1 VDRCVGAT
9 VQPVRCAPGWLIGL
23 ERSSAMTLHV
33 AIAASDTR
41 YVSLSAVGPCLS
53 DELQGWLDLRI
64 GDGLAAIVWR
74 SQRCAAAPVQR
85 GARR

>member
-1 VDRCVGAT
+1 MRCE
-9 VQPVRCAPGWLIGL
+9 PGWLISVD
-23 ERSSAMTLHV
+23 RSSAMGLHV

-53 DELQGWLDLRI
+53 DALQGWLDLRI

-74 SQRCAAAPVQR
+74 P
-85 GARR
+85 